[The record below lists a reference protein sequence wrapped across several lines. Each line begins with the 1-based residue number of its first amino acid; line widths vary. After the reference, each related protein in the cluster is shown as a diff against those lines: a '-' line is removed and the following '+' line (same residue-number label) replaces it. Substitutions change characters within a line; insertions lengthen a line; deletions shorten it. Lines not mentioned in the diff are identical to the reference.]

1 MSSCDSRPV
10 LKHTVL
16 RLYLESRSTC
26 FALVDSAAV
35 YSIMSH
41 EYYRSLNIAQ
51 PILSAPPFIGVTPW
65 GSGRTWSSKIWGI
78 PCAIDRHLSRLNVYV
93 TNPDESVN
101 FAMILGRDW
110 LDHYASNI
118 GLPNSPFELLLVKPT
133 PAPPPY
139 PPRAVRS
146 TTVLTPLGVSHYRHR
161 AISET
166 HLAHKFMLE
175 GTAVARLGCA
185 EGIDRHDRW
194 RAGMKS
200 RVDNSPR
207 LDFPRCAR
215 EDSIDSYMTH
225 ITEASLDCHMPEMD
239 LCRSCSH
246 VALPTSHLCLAC
258 SRPERPFGADGA
270 ELEEYLTALV
280 SWERTL
286 QSTEIAQRK
295 AQIEANTQAYIAQ
308 CAVEPRHEPSS
319 DELDMEEHDADAPLR
334 RPARSRRSNLALL
347 SMMSLLTIM
356 GPTVAESRPA
366 LDIPTWRVPPAL
378 HDAPI
383 GSPYPQPALHALRAT
398 PSLGLTS
405 LPAYR
410 WTKVALLFTTGALGS
425 GVEQRLRSTLGI
437 AALLFI
443 GEQFSDSCMHVMDS
457 QPPPLIM
464 RGIYGALRF
473 GARARDLGL
482 HVGGAWTTIPR
493 RTRVGKYSTARPP
506 RPSLSTLGE
515 SCGKLGFS
523 SPGRVRGAGALE
535 PAADGGTRQFAITD
549 GWVERRLKIK

>member
-1 MSSCDSRPV
+1 
-10 LKHTVL
+10 
-16 RLYLESRSTC
+16 
-26 FALVDSAAV
+26 
-35 YSIMSH
+35 
-41 EYYRSLNIAQ
+41 
-51 PILSAPPFIGVTPW
+51 
-65 GSGRTWSSKIWGI
+65 
-78 PCAIDRHLSRLNVYV
+78 
-93 TNPDESVN
+93 
-101 FAMILGRDW
+101 
-110 LDHYASNI
+110 
-118 GLPNSPFELLLVKPT
+118 
-133 PAPPPY
+133 
-139 PPRAVRS
+139 
-146 TTVLTPLGVSHYRHR
+146 
-161 AISET
+161 
-166 HLAHKFMLE
+166 
-175 GTAVARLGCA
+175 
-185 EGIDRHDRW
+185 
-194 RAGMKS
+194 
-200 RVDNSPR
+200 
-207 LDFPRCAR
+207 
-215 EDSIDSYMTH
+215 
-225 ITEASLDCHMPEMD
+225 
-239 LCRSCSH
+239 
-246 VALPTSHLCLAC
+246 
-258 SRPERPFGADGA
+258 
-270 ELEEYLTALV
+270 
-280 SWERTL
+280 
-286 QSTEIAQRK
+286 
-295 AQIEANTQAYIAQ
+295 
-308 CAVEPRHEPSS
+308 
-319 DELDMEEHDADAPLR
+319 MEEHDADAPLR

-366 LDIPTWRVPPAL
+366 LDTPTWRVPPAL

-383 GSPYPQPALHALRAT
+383 GSSYPRPALHALRAT

-457 QPPPLIM
+457 QPPPIFM